1 MSKKIYAYLLN
12 ILLYHYIHSNTYFIH
27 IIGYAEMFF
36 LGAFIFEM
44 LIRLYALGPYIYFG
58 SAFNKFDTVVIT
70 GSVFEVFWVHFKP
83 RANAFGLSGLRALRL
98 LRVFKVT
105 K

>member
-1 MSKKIYAYLLN
+1 MHLEITMFHTYIYL
-12 ILLYHYIHSNTYFIH
+12 IS
-27 IIGYAEMFF
+27 GYAEMFF

>member
-1 MSKKIYAYLLN
+1 
-12 ILLYHYIHSNTYFIH
+12 
-27 IIGYAEMFF
+27 MFF

-44 LIRLYALGPYIYFG
+44 LIRMYALGAYKYFG

-105 K
+105 KYVIKYEIYPWICISYNDKNIFSNPHKQFFF

>member
-1 MSKKIYAYLLN
+1 MNVN
-12 ILLYHYIHSNTYFIH
+12 IFSCLHLFP
-27 IIGYAEMFF
+27 GYAEMFF
-36 LGAFIFEM
+36 LIAFILEM
-44 LIRLYALGPYIYFG
+44 GIRLYALGPYIYFG

-83 RANAFGLSGLRALRL
+83 RANAFGLSGLRALRI

-105 K
+105 KYVKSYIM

>member
-1 MSKKIYAYLLN
+1 MIRIIQYFLL
-12 ILLYHYIHSNTYFIH
+12 IS
-27 IIGYAEMFF
+27 GYAEMFF